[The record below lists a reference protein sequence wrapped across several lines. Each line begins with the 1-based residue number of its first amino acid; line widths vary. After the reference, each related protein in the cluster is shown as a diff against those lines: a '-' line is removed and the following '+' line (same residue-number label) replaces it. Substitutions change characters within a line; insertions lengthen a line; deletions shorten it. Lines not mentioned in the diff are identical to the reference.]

1 MPQQLNVTAESNGH
15 QPLETDLLTLEKSL
29 NNSKISEPDVTKL
42 DTNTSVDDWSFA
54 TKELLDALPQRWTRG
69 LLYLLIIF
77 VAIALPW
84 GMFSKVD
91 ETGTARGRLEPQGG
105 TLKQELNLTFT
116 AATVYTQTAKIEK
129 VYVKEGDK
137 IEAGDILIE
146 LESRPIRD
154 RLAQLNIQ
162 LQSQQ
167 NRLSKI
173 EQQKSQLET
182 ELRTQERQNQ
192 SQTLEKVAQVEQVR
206 RNFQSLNTTYNLQEE
221 EKLAQV
227 HQAQQNLEALRR
239 TLNLQREE
247 KLAQVHQAQQN
258 LEALRRTLNLQR
270 EEKLAQVHQAEQNLE
285 AARRILNLQK
295 EEKLAQVNQAK
306 QQLDDS
312 NTAYKL
318 SEIRWQKSLREVER
332 YRNLW
337 EQGAVTEI
345 QVVEKENIGEERQ
358 RIWEQSQADREQAK
372 LRIEEQEGSYDRVIH
387 QAEADIEQAELRLA
401 EQKGSYERIINQ
413 AEADIKQAELR
424 LTEQKGSYERTIN
437 QAEAD
442 IEQAELRLAE
452 QKSSYERT
460 INQAKAD
467 IEQAELRLT
476 EQENNS
482 QTITHSGDI
491 AMSKIKEQLKNMD
504 SQIISAQGE
513 ISQTKKEIDS
523 LNFELEQ
530 RVVRAQ
536 QGGTIFNLP
545 IEGVG
550 DVVQQGEMIVEV
562 SPQGKNLFLK
572 AQMATS
578 ESGSLKKGMEVK
590 MKFDAYPFQDY
601 GIIEGTLKKISPTSQ
616 VQETA
621 EGNIAIYE
629 LEIELDETCI
639 PAANECIA
647 LRPGDTATA
656 EVVVRQRRLIDF
668 ILDPFKKL
676 QKGGLEL

>member
-1 MPQQLNVTAESNGH
+1 MPQQFNLTVESNGH
-15 QPLETDLLTLEKSL
+15 KPLETDLVTLEKSL
-29 NNSKISEPDVTKL
+29 NNSKISEPEVTKL
-42 DTNTSVDDWSFA
+42 DTNKSVDDWSFA

-84 GMFSKVD
+84 GMFSQVD

-116 AATVYTQTAKIEK
+116 AATVYTQTAKVEK

-173 EQQKSQLET
+173 EQQKSQLEI

-192 SQTLEKVAQVEQVR
+192 SQTLEKLAQVEQVR

-227 HQAQQNLEALRR
+227 HQAEQNLEAARR
-239 TLNLQREE
+239 I
-247 KLAQVHQAQQN
+247 
-258 LEALRRTLNLQR
+258 LNLQR

-285 AARRILNLQK
+285 AARRILNLQR
-295 EEKLAQVNQAK
+295 EEKLAQVNQVK

-337 EQGAVTEI
+337 EEGAVTEI
-345 QVVEKENIGEERQ
+345 QVVEKEDIAEERQ

-424 LTEQKGSYERTIN
+424 LTEQK
-437 QAEAD
+437 
-442 IEQAELRLAE
+442 
-452 QKSSYERT
+452 SSYERT

-476 EQENNS
+476 EQENSS
-482 QTITHSGDI
+482 QTITHSGEI
-491 AMSKIKEQLKNMD
+491 AISKIKEQLKNMD
-504 SQIISAQGE
+504 SQIISIQAE
-513 ISQTKKEIDS
+513 IAQTKKDIDS
-523 LNFELEQ
+523 LNFELDQ

-536 QGGTIFNLP
+536 QGGIIFNLP

-572 AQMATS
+572 AEMATS

-601 GIIEGTLKKISPTSQ
+601 GVVEGTLKNISPTSKM
-616 VQETA
+616 QETA

-676 QKGGLEL
+676 QKGGLDL

>member
-1 MPQQLNVTAESNGH
+1 MPQQFNLTVESNSH
-15 QPLETDLLTLEKSL
+15 KSLDTDLVKLEKSL
-29 NNSKISEPDVTKL
+29 NNSKISEPEVTKL
-42 DTNTSVDDWSFA
+42 DTNKSVDDWSFA

-84 GMFSKVD
+84 GMFSQVD

-116 AATVYTQTAKIEK
+116 AATVYTQTAKVEK

-173 EQQKSQLET
+173 EQQKSQLEI
-182 ELRTQERQNQ
+182 ELRTQERQNK
-192 SQTLEKVAQVEQVR
+192 SQKLEKLAQVEQVR
-206 RNFQSLNTTYNLQEE
+206 RNFQSLNTTYNLQKE

-227 HQAQQNLEALRR
+227 HQAEQNLEAARR
-239 TLNLQREE
+239 I
-247 KLAQVHQAQQN
+247 
-258 LEALRRTLNLQR
+258 LNLQR

-285 AARRILNLQK
+285 AARRILNLQR
-295 EEKLAQVNQAK
+295 EEKLAQVNQVK

-337 EQGAVTEI
+337 EEGAVTEI
-345 QVVEKENIGEERQ
+345 QVVEKEDIAEERQ

-413 AEADIKQAELR
+413 ADADIKQAELR
-424 LTEQKGSYERTIN
+424 LT
-437 QAEAD
+437 
-442 IEQAELRLAE
+442 E

-476 EQENNS
+476 EQENSS
-482 QTITHSGDI
+482 QTITHSGEI
-491 AMSKIKEQLKNMD
+491 AISKIKEQLKNMD
-504 SQIISAQGE
+504 SQIISIQAE
-513 ISQTKKEIDS
+513 IAQTKKDIDS

-562 SPQGKNLFLK
+562 SPQGKNIFLK
-572 AQMATS
+572 AEMATS

-601 GIIEGTLKKISPTSQ
+601 GVVEGTLKNISPTSKM
-616 VQETA
+616 QETA